1 MLCFYGENAFFVFMT
16 KRFFRIYV
24 KKVVFGFYLEATNQW
39 EQLSSCW
46 KMEDFENV
54 DANGNLTILKL
65 SRETVIFLLEN
76 GISNK

>member
-1 MLCFYGENAFFVFMT
+1 MT

-46 KMEDFENV
+46 KMEDFENGNRDHLSELLMGTV
-54 DANGNLTILKL
+54 AVANGNLTILNAARRL
-65 SRETVIFLLEN
+65 NLTE
-76 GISNK
+76 